1 MSPDVS
7 SVRYLCRSLWQLP
20 GHRPVCL
27 GQGHELKVK
36 STIRHCCRGQLLQQK
51 GCNVTP
57 KPAVPAMWR
66 PVYCATLLHGHPFWL
81 LVCHCQS
88 SPLAHGQSSSLPVFQ
103 TQHIGIR
110 VKVSLTVS
118 SCQSFRTHSCR
129 IPAWPDG
136 LCRMTLN
143 TSAKAMQSQP
153 MAMCPTCPCKIMQ
166 AIVSAQCATS
176 MQNQAMARVQCAIAV
191 QRQPMASVK
200 CISSAHEAPPLQSQC
215 MNNQATTCTLHAKSW
230 GVCQV

>member
-1 MSPDVS
+1 MSESSVSTLSPEVS

-36 STIRHCCRGQLLQQK
+36 SAIRHCCRGQVLQHR

-103 TQHIGIR
+103 TQHIGTR
-110 VKVSLTVS
+110 FKVSLTTS
-118 SCQSFRTHSCR
+118 SLTVLSHSQLSHS
-129 IPAWPDG
+129 G
-136 LCRMTLN
+136 
-143 TSAKAMQSQP
+143 
-153 MAMCPTCPCKIMQ
+153 
-166 AIVSAQCATS
+166 
-176 MQNQAMARVQCAIAV
+176 MARGTM
-191 QRQPMASVK
+191 PNDTE
-200 CISSAHEAPPLQSQC
+200 H
-215 MNNQATTCTLHAKSW
+215 
-230 GVCQV
+230 